1 VDSHFI
7 HCNIDTDVIIAEE
20 YENGNKQ
27 KPEELF
33 NIVENFCMGRR
44 RLEIFGS
51 DDSMRPG
58 WLTVGNGMT
67 TSTYDAKEYL
77 SYFQDGN
84 LVGHHQGTFPTREWS
99 LIARNRNVTAKVSS
113 SEGPD
118 GWSIAFRHAGLWGSR
133 VVSSA
138 SIIR

>member
-1 VDSHFI
+1 MDSHFI

-20 YENGNKQ
+20 PKNGSKQ

-84 LVGHHQGTFPTREWS
+84 LVGHHQGTFS
-99 LIARNRNVTAKVSS
+99 LLTGR
-113 SEGPD
+113 
-118 GWSIAFRHAGLWGSR
+118 
-133 VVSSA
+133 
-138 SIIR
+138 